1 MSNISNRTIKLMAK
15 IYLGNMLNN
24 IELDNDTSEG
34 RQYNKITDDDTFRR
48 FVLEF
53 NKQTFRLNT
62 QLTKELG
69 FDIPSIQS
77 LNTIFE
83 LGKEVEYL
91 RKD

>member
-15 IYLGNMLNN
+15 VYLGNMLNN

-34 RQYNKITDDDTFRR
+34 RQYSKITDDDIFRR

-53 NKQTFRLNT
+53 NKQTVRFNT
-62 QLTKELG
+62 QLSKELG
-69 FDIPSIQS
+69 FDIPNIQS
-77 LNTIFE
+77 LTTIFE
-83 LGKEVEYL
+83 LGKEVESL